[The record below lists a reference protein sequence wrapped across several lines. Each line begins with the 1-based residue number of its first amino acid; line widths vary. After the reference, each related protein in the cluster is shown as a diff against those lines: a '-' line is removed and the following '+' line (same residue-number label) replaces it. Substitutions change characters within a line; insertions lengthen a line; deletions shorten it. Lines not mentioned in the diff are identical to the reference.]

1 MDLTERATGKPL
13 PFVIDPAVVAA
24 EKMTYAFYHR
34 LVYNMYAY
42 TYDYADVLLTS
53 PAASDPT
60 AKKVAVPPPL
70 LPAGGWRC
78 GVLD

>member
-1 MDLTERATGKPL
+1 MADLSERATGQPL

-42 TYDYADVLLTS
+42 TYAFADVLLTS
-53 PAASDPT
+53 PEASDP
-60 AKKVAVPPPL
+60 AGAQKIAVPPPL
-70 LPAGGWRC
+70 LPAGGWR
-78 GVLD
+78 